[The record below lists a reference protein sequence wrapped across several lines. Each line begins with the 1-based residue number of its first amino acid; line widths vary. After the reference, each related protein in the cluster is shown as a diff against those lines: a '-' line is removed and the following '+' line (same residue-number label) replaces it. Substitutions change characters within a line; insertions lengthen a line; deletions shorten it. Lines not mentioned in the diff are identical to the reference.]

1 MEEMVTEIPNIDL
14 DEKGRFYKKKY
25 RMNTVGKDGA
35 TTTVAIPPDVIE
47 RKAEENN
54 MTIKQFTEEFR
65 VVWHYNSFPGIWAK
79 FEPKVEKGE

>member
-1 MEEMVTEIPNIDL
+1 MTAEIPNIDL

-47 RKAEENN
+47 RKAEENS
-54 MTIKQFTEEFR
+54 MTPEEF
-65 VVWHYNSFPGIWAK
+65 IKK
-79 FEPKVEKGE
+79 FNVIALYDNLDGVFITFKKKEE